1 MVKNKFLVYAAAAH
15 MLLSMMLMVIQS
27 RNRRRRT
34 PTHKNSYDPIDERDR
49 MRIEYLTKKVWK
61 DDVTCVNMLRL
72 KRESFFHFYKL
83 FRDHDLLHDIVHVCV
98 EEQVAMFLNIVDH
111 NLRNRIV
118 GINIGRSGETVSH
131 YFNKVLHAVR

>member
-15 MLLSMMLMVIQS
+15 MLLSIMLMVIQS

-72 KRESFFHFYKL
+72 KRESFFRFYKL
-83 FRDHDLLHDIVHVCV
+83 FRDRDLLHDIVYVCV
-98 EEQVAMFLNIVDH
+98 EEQVAMFLNTVDH

-131 YFNKVLHAVR
+131 YFNKVLHIVR